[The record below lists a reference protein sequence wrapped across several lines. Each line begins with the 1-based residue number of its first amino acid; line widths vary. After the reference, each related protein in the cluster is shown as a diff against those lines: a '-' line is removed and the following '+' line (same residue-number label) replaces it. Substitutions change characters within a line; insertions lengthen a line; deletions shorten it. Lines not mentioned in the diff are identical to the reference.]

1 MMMMGGLAEATGF
14 TAHEIESMDAGTL
27 TFWWNCIMAYRQ
39 EVKKQME

>member
-14 TAHEIESMDAGTL
+14 SAHEIETMPPDSL

-39 EVKKQME
+39 EIKRQME